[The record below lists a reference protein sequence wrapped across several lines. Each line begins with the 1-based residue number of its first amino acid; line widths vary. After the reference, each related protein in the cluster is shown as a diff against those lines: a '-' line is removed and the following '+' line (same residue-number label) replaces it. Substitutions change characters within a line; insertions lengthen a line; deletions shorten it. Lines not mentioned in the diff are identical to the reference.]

1 MGLFLTKETPNARLG
16 IWEITEPAEE
26 LYRKVWLSATEKAY
40 FASLKSPLRK
50 KHWLSY
56 RLILPHLLSKDL
68 VSSMHYDAFGKP
80 HLDNG
85 AGHISVAHS
94 GKYAAL
100 IFSRET
106 EVGID
111 IEQVKPKIIHLAGK
125 FLSSKEEAANTA
137 DPMQAERLC
146 LIWCAKEALY
156 KLYGRKNLSFRAH
169 MNIEPFSYQQSGTVS
184 GQVLREGQTRQH
196 RLHYE
201 TINNYILVY
210 VADNTATNPEKQNV
224 Q

>member
-1 MGLFLTKETPNARLG
+1 MGLFLTKETPDARLG

-26 LYRKVWLSATEKAY
+26 LYRKIRLSASEETY
-40 FASLKSPLRK
+40 YASLKSTQRK

-68 VSSMHYDAFGKP
+68 VSSMHYDVFGKP

-94 GKYAAL
+94 GKFAAL
-100 IFSRET
+100 IFSREQ

-111 IEQVKPKIIHLAGK
+111 IEQPRPRIIQLAGK
-125 FLSSKEEAANTA
+125 FLSPREKSYNKP
-137 DPMQAERLC
+137 DSLQAERLC

-156 KLYGRKNLSFRAH
+156 KLYGRKNLSFSTQLE
-169 MNIEPFSYQQSGTVS
+169 IGSFSYEQSGILN
-184 GQVLREGQTRQH
+184 GQVSHEGEIRQH

-201 TINNYILVY
+201 TIEDYILVY
-210 VADNTATNPEKQNV
+210 LSGNTGEMP
-224 Q
+224 